1 VFLMES
7 ARGRW
12 PQILASLGIEERF
25 LKKKN
30 GPCPSCGGKDRY
42 RFTDYNGDG
51 MFWCNNCGPGNGLQ
65 LLELQHGWDRKDSI
79 REVVKV
85 IGADTVKTAKPWRSD
100 GMNAES
106 AAKRLNS
113 MREKSVKATE
123 SPCVVEYLRSRGLK
137 VPCSLRAL
145 HGVKHYREDGSPSA
159 GVYDVMLALFSTH
172 DGLPATYHRTFL
184 KDGRKADVDK
194 PKKFCG
200 RARDLSGGAVRL
212 YPAGETL
219 GVAEGV
225 ETAIAAHQL
234 FNLPVW
240 ATCGTTLMAKF
251 KPPECVKRLVIF
263 GDNDSNYAGQVA
275 AYTLAS
281 KMIVLNL
288 AVDVRFPAP
297 PAHDFADF
305 QLASRRK

>member
-1 VFLMES
+1 MFLMES

-51 MFWCNNCGPGNGLQ
+51 MFWCNNCGTGDGLR
-65 LLELQHGWDRKDSI
+65 LLELQHGWGRTEAY
-79 REVVKV
+79 REVAKV
-85 IGADTVKTAKPWRSD
+85 IGEVKDAKPWRSD
-100 GMNAES
+100 GMNAVTATE
-106 AAKRLNS
+106 RLNR
-113 MREKSVKATE
+113 MREKSIKATE
-123 SPCVVEYLRSRGLK
+123 SPCVVGYLRSRGLT

-145 HGVKHYREDGSPSA
+145 HGVKHYREDGSTSP

-184 KDGRKADVDK
+184 MGGRKADVDT

-219 GVAEGV
+219 GVAEGI
-225 ETAIAAHQL
+225 ETAIAAHKM
-234 FNLPVW
+234 FGMPVW
-240 ATCGTTLMAKF
+240 ATCGTALMSNF
-251 KPPECVKRLVIF
+251 KPPECVKRIVIF

-281 KMIVLNL
+281 KMIALNL
-288 AVDVRFPAP
+288 SVDVRFPDS
-297 PAHDFADF
+297 PAHDFADH
-305 QLASRRK
+305 LAARLALS